1 MHGVQLEGTCIGKER
16 WTAMAREGTMDRPDH
31 GEENGG
37 RSQHNSELG
46 VRYVMLGCMS
56 PGAERK
62 RGDEGA
68 V

>member
-1 MHGVQLEGTCIGKER
+1 
-16 WTAMAREGTMDRPDH
+16 MAREGTMDRPDH